1 MKQHKFISER
11 RYGFGISPYM
21 QELMTYIGHIDCYVK
36 CEELLEKFTFVKVNP
51 AQVFRVTDHVSEL
64 LKDEDQKTE
73 RTLQPISKEDIL
85 YNEIDGSLIHTR
97 KNDEPWKEIKLGRLF
112 RGVDCLNANTE
123 NSYMLDSQYVGHFGT
138 STDFC
143 EKMDGLMDTY
153 GDMKNRLVFI
163 SDGAARLL
171 SLSKYGYGNG

>member
-1 MKQHKFISER
+1 
-11 RYGFGISPYM
+11 
-21 QELMTYIGHIDCYVK
+21 
-36 CEELLEKFTFVKVNP
+36 
-51 AQVFRVTDHVSEL
+51 VSEL

-112 RGVDCLNANTE
+112 RGTDCLNPNSE
-123 NSYMLDSQYVGHFGT
+123 NSCMLDSQYVGHFGA